1 MHALRADRGNET
13 GLGCGAPD
21 RQKETEDR
29 RALKRPTEII
39 KLEEVF
45 LLNEIPLERGLF
57 FSSPGIYPWVGNR
70 SASQFKYGLLRPS
83 LRSRLAM
90 TPKRAIHWIA
100 PTAFFH

>member
-1 MHALRADRGNET
+1 LHPTGYGRPDGSGASDRGNEI

-45 LLNEIPLERGLF
+45 LLNEIPLERGF
-57 FSSPGIYPWVGNR
+57 FLALGFIPGWGIEVRPNSIQIASS
-70 SASQFKYGLLRPS
+70 
-83 LRSRLAM
+83 LAM
-90 TPKRAIHWIA
+90 TPWIGDISN
-100 PTAFFH
+100 